1 MASFSEIQIK
11 LLHIRYQIAVNLKL
25 AEGQNH
31 LFMVCHLMGL
41 IKNYLKMQSFSHHT
55 YGKKNSNVFKRLCD
69 SLTPP
74 IMTILNYEKSI
85 IYKSKQDVF

>member
-1 MASFSEIQIK
+1 ME
-11 LLHIRYQIAVNLKL
+11 
-25 AEGQNH
+25 
-31 LFMVCHLMGL
+31 
-41 IKNYLKMQSFSHHT
+41 
-55 YGKKNSNVFKRLCD
+55 KKNSNVFKRLCD